1 MGLKLVKTET
11 SGRIPV
17 IIKGL
22 EVATGGFK
30 LVTTGLPANQLV
42 PVGTPIS
49 CNEETRE
56 AVVLKSAVLASNVT
70 LSDVEYPVKKGHF
83 LVVGEHIG
91 AVEGGAAY
99 TITDIDTSNAG
110 YDVVT
115 IGTTLGV
122 ALSTGDVL
130 FKSSAAGATAAE
142 LHVVPNGL
150 LWEVVK
156 IEDNVSLSSLIRGTV
171 YAKRI
176 ANGVHTAVRKALPLI
191 VFSESY

>member
-83 LVVGEHIG
+83 LVVGEHLG

-99 TITDIDTSNAG
+99 TITGIDTSNAG

-115 IGTTLGV
+115 LGTTLGV
-122 ALSTGDVL
+122 ALSAGDVL
-130 FKSSAAGATAAE
+130 FKSSETGASAAE

-150 LWEVVK
+150 LWEDVK

-176 ANGVHTAVRKALPLI
+176 ANGVHSAVRKALPLI

>member
-17 IIKGL
+17 IIKGI

-49 CNEETRE
+49 CNEETRQ
-56 AVVLKSAVLASNVT
+56 AVVLKSAILASNVA
-70 LSDVEYPVKKGHF
+70 DDAVEYPVKKGHF
-83 LVVGEHIG
+83 LVVGEYLG
-91 AVEGGAAY
+91 ASEGGAAY
-99 TITDIDTSNAG
+99 AITEIDTSNAA

-115 IGTTLGV
+115 VGTTLGV
-122 ALSTGDVL
+122 ALSAGAVL
-130 FKSSAAGATAAE
+130 FKSSATGATAAA
-142 LHVVPNGL
+142 LHVAPTGL
-150 LWEVVK
+150 LWEDVK
-156 IEDNVSLSSLIRGTV
+156 IEDNTSLSSLIRGTV

-176 ANGVHTAVRKALPLI
+176 ANGAHEAVRKALPLI

>member
-70 LSDVEYPVKKGHF
+70 LSDVDYPVKKGHF
-83 LVVGEHIG
+83 LVVGEHLG

-99 TITDIDTSNAG
+99 TITGIDTSNAG

-115 IGTTLGV
+115 LGTTLGV
-122 ALSTGDVL
+122 ALSAGDVL
-130 FKSSAAGATAAE
+130 FKSSETGASAAE

-150 LWEVVK
+150 LWEDVK

-176 ANGVHTAVRKALPLI
+176 ANGVHSAVRKALPLI

>member
-49 CNEETRE
+49 CNEETRQ

-70 LSDVEYPVKKGHF
+70 DVAVEYPVKKGHF
-83 LVVGEHIG
+83 FIVGEHTG
-91 AVEGGAAY
+91 AVEGGTAY
-99 TITDIDTSNAG
+99 TITAIDTTNAE
-110 YDVVT
+110 YDIIT
-115 IGTTLGV
+115 LGTTLGV
-122 ALSTGDVL
+122 AMSEGEIL
-130 FKSSAAGATAAE
+130 FKSTAAGPTAAE
-142 LHVVPNGL
+142 LHAVPTGL
-150 LWEVVK
+150 LWETVK

-176 ANGVHTAVRKALPLI
+176 ANGVHSAVRKALPLI